1 MSTKGKVFL
10 ISAIVIILLLAGGA
24 GYFFFGTGKKSA
36 SATETSAAV
45 DPAESSRQT
54 AIAERQKKDKTYQKS
69 IKLLAEADLT
79 APTLDIA
86 IAAAYTNDAYILNTI
101 HANGFSQWDH
111 PMIIISA
118 AAYGSE
124 GLLLLLIEYGA
135 SLNATADGWSLLHQA
150 VSYENTEFIDALLA
164 RNFDINI
171 KDKNDNT
178 PLHVAALK
186 NINITKYLLDKGA
199 DINAVNNHGL
209 TPLFGAV
216 EDNNNIAEILN
227 LTAWVNSTPRQ
238 DQDNKSIK
246 EIIKKNN
253 ELNALLQKNM
263 ELIQLLISKGA
274 DINHKT
280 NSGTT
285 ALHFAT
291 QKKNTALVKFL
302 VDNGANINLPDA
314 DGYTVLHYAVH
325 QKNTALV
332 KFLVGKGAD
341 INIRSKK
348 NQSAIYLAALNDQMD
363 VVLFL
368 LEKGAEIDQKSA
380 YMLLPAAAKDGNLA
394 LTKSLLEQN
403 LNVNHKN
410 ANGNTALHNAAAAGK
425 LEMVKFL
432 VSRGA
437 NIKIRNNYGE
447 TPLDIAGNSAVKN
460 YLKSL
465 RRR

>member
-36 SATETSAAV
+36 AATETSAAV

-54 AIAERQKKDKTYQKS
+54 AIAERQKKDKTYQQS
-69 IKLLAEADLT
+69 LELLAKADLT
-79 APTLDIA
+79 APTLEIA
-86 IAAAYTNDAYILNTI
+86 LAAAYTNDAYILNTI
-101 HANGFSQWDH
+101 HANGFSQWDN
-111 PMIIISA
+111 PMIILNA

-171 KDKNDNT
+171 KDKNNNT
-178 PLHVAALK
+178 PLHIAALK
-186 NINITKYLLDKGA
+186 SINITKYLLDKGA
-199 DINAVNNHGL
+199 DVNAVNNHGL
-209 TPLFGAV
+209 TPLFIAV
-216 EDNNNIAEILN
+216 YDNNKFATAKEILK
-227 LTAWVNSTPRQ
+227 
-238 DQDNKSIK
+238 DDNT
-246 EIIKKNN
+246 
-253 ELNALLQKNM
+253 LLQEHMK
-263 ELIQLLISKGA
+263 LIRLLISKGA
-274 DINHKT
+274 DINHKSNYGKT
-280 NSGTT
+280 V
-285 ALHFAT
+285 LHFAT
-291 QKKNTALVKFL
+291 QEKNTALVKFL

-314 DGYTVLHYAVH
+314 AGYTVLHYAVH

-341 INIRSKK
+341 INIRNKK

-368 LEKGAEIDQKSA
+368 LEKGAEIDQKTA

>member
-36 SATETSAAV
+36 AATETSAAV

-199 DINAVNNHGL
+199 DVNAVNNHGL
-209 TPLFGAV
+209 TPLFIAV
-216 EDNNNIAEILN
+216 YDNNKFATAKEILK
-227 LTAWVNSTPRQ
+227 
-238 DQDNKSIK
+238 DDNT
-246 EIIKKNN
+246 
-253 ELNALLQKNM
+253 LLQEHMK
-263 ELIQLLISKGA
+263 LIRLLISKGA
-274 DINHKT
+274 DINHKSNYGKT
-280 NSGTT
+280 V
-285 ALHFAT
+285 LHFAT
-291 QKKNTALVKFL
+291 QEKNTDLVKFL

-314 DGYTVLHYAVH
+314 DGDTVLHFAVH

-341 INIRSKK
+341 INIRNKK